1 MCTRIPVLKFLAC
14 LFWLAPAIAAAD
26 DPYYPS
32 HCSEQWVLDRIAGNF
47 AWTERTQ
54 WRRGFVIDRIDTP
67 RLRYQVNYGP
77 TTIQH
82 DHCQARALMTN
93 GRIRN
98 VYYTVE
104 RRQGFA
110 SIGSKVRYC
119 IIGLDPWR
127 VYGAACSTV
136 R

>member
-1 MCTRIPVLKFLAC
+1 MYLRHSALKFAVSLLC
-14 LFWLAPAIAAAD
+14 LAPSVVTAG

-32 HCSEQWVLDRIAGNF
+32 RCTEPWVLNRIAGNF
-47 AWTERTQ
+47 AWAERTQ
-54 WRRGFVIDRIDTP
+54 WHRGFVIDRIEAP

-77 TTIQH
+77 TTIQY

-93 GRIRN
+93 GRIRHL
-98 VYYTVE
+98 YYTIE

-119 IIGLDPWR
+119 IIGLDPWHI
-127 VYGAACSTV
+127 YGAGCSTV